1 MDESWTD
8 SNLNRVSVIQFV
20 NEPRAGEEEEEEELG
35 AEKRVMGGLGVCQAE
50 RDAGPPPRDPPGP
63 ALAPCSS
70 CRLAELPCH
79 ACLWKK
85 GGDTGPMCLCCGG
98 WGWGGGYVLLMRVEF
113 PRRAIKQ
120 IFGGVGGGD

>member
-50 RDAGPPPRDPPGP
+50 RDAGPPPPGP
-63 ALAPCSS
+63 PW
-70 CRLAELPCH
+70 
-79 ACLWKK
+79 ACF
-85 GGDTGPMCLCCGG
+85 GP
-98 WGWGGGYVLLMRVEF
+98 LLF
-113 PRRAIKQ
+113 LSAC
-120 IFGGVGGGD
+120 